1 MSLAIVD
8 VDVAAGLADVVRLP
22 AAPDDPPPDLDATP
36 SFDQSDGWLP
46 TGRLVGQG
54 ARSRAA

>member
-22 AAPDDPPPDLDATP
+22 AADVGPEPWWPLDDELGYAMIHTA
-36 SFDQSDGWLP
+36 
-46 TGRLVGQG
+46 RLVGVGQD
-54 ARSRAA
+54 SRADC